1 MLAEALLT
9 GSLNQSSRASGGGL
23 DDLTSRYRLP
33 EFEKLMTS
41 LRSTSMK
48 ASNLTNLNTTRRDH
62 ITPRYMS
69 QWKSKVTLAP
79 SIQGEKAAK
88 I

>member
-9 GSLNQSSRASGGGL
+9 GQLNQSSRASGGG

-41 LRSTSMK
+41 LWSASMK
-48 ASNLTNLNTTRRDH
+48 ASNVTNLNTTRRDV

-69 QWKSKVTLAP
+69 SWKSKVIMAP
-79 SIQGEKAAK
+79 SVQRERASK